1 MTLARCMAWTE
12 LSAMLRSISTR
23 SATPSSGYSFNPYDN
38 YQSSNHSGPSSE
50 LKYLSASSL
59 SAPSSGLDFFDDNA
73 PEPNLD
79 WSPSLA
85 AFFDSVETP
94 ALESSSNPS
103 FLPPNNLSFALPRY
117 TLLPIYQPFSHH
129 VERYELDPH
138 ARDAVNNT
146 QIIQRLNQGSVIQD
160 KVICGYLFQIRVSK
174 KDTLTVFRTI
184 RIQQ

>member
-1 MTLARCMAWTE
+1 MTIINPQTTRARAPN
-12 LSAMLRSISTR
+12 SNISVPPVFQPRLLVWISLMTMH
-23 SATPSSGYSFNPYDN
+23 PS
-38 YQSSNHSGPSSE
+38 QI
-50 LKYLSASSL
+50 
-59 SAPSSGLDFFDDNA
+59 
-73 PEPNLD
+73 LD

-138 ARDAVNNT
+138 TWDAVNNT

-160 KVICGYLFQIRVSK
+160 KVIW
-174 KDTLTVFRTI
+174 
-184 RIQQ
+184 